1 MNRLFWLMLCCALL
15 FSACSWWTLPEPVV
29 TTDTTQSPIN
39 TPIPEGT
46 PVPTPVGGGMGKLL
60 LIKHVKQDGTQ
71 PIYISN
77 IFVYDLTTRQ
87 ETQITTNTIDIDSY
101 QYTEA
106 AWSPDGT
113 KIVFCVAEKTIQL
126 NNRDYLWNSL
136 MFTANSDGSDI
147 QRISVF
153 PENVGSYEAQDS
165 LIELRPSFVDND
177 TILFISTRKN
187 VSNFRNENRQPYLMN
202 LNTLEITIPFTTYS
216 NLNTIS
222 ISPHR
227 TKIAFS
233 AWNNDSEV
241 YIIDVRTQGNIIQL
255 TDNEFADAFPEFS
268 PDGQWIVFISYRTG
282 TWDLYIMKLDGS
294 DEQRVTT
301 NAKVE
306 GLASWSP
313 DGNWLA
319 YVSSLSE
326 VLQVFI
332 QNMETGEIQ
341 QITDGDNPVV
351 FSRWSP

>member
-1 MNRLFWLMLCCALL
+1 
-15 FSACSWWTLPEPVV
+15 
-29 TTDTTQSPIN
+29 
-39 TPIPEGT
+39 
-46 PVPTPVGGGMGKLL
+46 
-60 LIKHVKQDGTQ
+60 
-71 PIYISN
+71 
-77 IFVYDLTTRQ
+77 
-87 ETQITTNTIDIDSY
+87 
-101 QYTEA
+101 
-106 AWSPDGT
+106 
-113 KIVFCVAEKTIQL
+113 
-126 NNRDYLWNSL
+126 

-319 YVSSLSE
+319 YVSSQGG

-332 QNMETGEIQ
+332 QNMETGAIQ